1 MSTTLQIESFS
12 DANLADQPQSNLTA
26 AAAADATS
34 LVVESTEGFGAGQ
47 VAYVGLL
54 SREGCE
60 QVSISA
66 AASATELTL
75 DGGLKLS
82 HGRSEPVTVVMGNQI
97 RIYRA
102 ANVDGT
108 APGVGSFAVLATRT
122 IDAEKETTYYTD
134 STGSADF
141 WYRYTYF
148 NPITE
153 AETDLDDSIPVRG
166 DDFGHYASV
175 SEIRKEAGFDGAQNL
190 SDVDIDAQRRNAE
203 SEINS
208 TLGTRYTVPFSP
220 VPEMVHT
227 LTVQLGAAL
236 LWDRY
241 LKGTSK
247 GRDALKDV
255 RARISSYVTG
265 QSLVDDGGSSIATGD
280 KVSSWPDESA
290 YRAFTM
296 EDRF

>member
-1 MSTTLQIESFS
+1 MSTTLTIESFS
-12 DANLADQPQSNLTA
+12 DVNLADQPQSLLTA
-26 AAAADATS
+26 PVAAGADGV
-34 LVVESTEGFGAGQ
+34 VVESTTGFAPGKL
-47 VAYVGLL
+47 VYLGLL

-60 QVSISA
+60 KSSISA
-66 AASATELTL
+66 VTSATELQL
-75 DGGLKLS
+75 VDGLKLS
-82 HGRSEPVTVVMGNQI
+82 HGRSEPLSAVVGDHI

-102 ANVDGT
+102 SDVDGT
-108 APGVGSFAVLATRT
+108 VPDLATFSVLATRT

-134 STGSADF
+134 SSGSADF
-141 WYRYTYF
+141 WYRFTYF
-148 NPITE
+148 NPITL
-153 AETDLDDSIPVRG
+153 AETDLASSVPVRG

-175 SEIRKEAGFDGAQNL
+175 SEIRKEAGFDNAHNL

-208 TLGTRYTVPFSP
+208 TLGTRYTVPFKP

-241 LKGTSK
+241 LKGTTK

-255 RARISSYVTG
+255 RTRIESYVTG
-265 QSLVDDGGSSIATGD
+265 QSLVDDDGQSIATGD
-280 KVSSWPDESA
+280 KVSSWPDETA

-296 EDRF
+296 DMRF